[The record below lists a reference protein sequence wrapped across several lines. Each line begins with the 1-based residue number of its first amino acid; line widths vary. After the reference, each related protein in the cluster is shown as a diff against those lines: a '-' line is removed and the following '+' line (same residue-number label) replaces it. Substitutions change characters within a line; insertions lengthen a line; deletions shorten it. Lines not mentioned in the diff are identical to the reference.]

1 LQKLKIFN
9 TEEIRTRTN
18 NTMKTIIA
26 AAILFCTNTAFAQT
40 DINAL
45 LNKAKAKIETVNDYE
60 AAGVMKTNV
69 AFLKVPI
76 ANVKVYFKK
85 PNKLKVKSERGISFI
100 PKGAVSI
107 NLNNLTGSNQFT
119 VIDAGVDKINAV
131 TVRVAKLLPL
141 DDNSD
146 IVLSTVYIDEA
157 TSLILKAKT
166 TTKDNGTYEL
176 DMTYAKYAAFGLPDK
191 IIFSFN
197 AKDYKLPKGV
207 TFDFDDGAAPA
218 PVTKDP
224 LKGKKGRAEITF
236 KNYVINKGVA
246 DAIFSSK

>member
-1 LQKLKIFN
+1 MRKIFIGLFLFATFSTNAQQEIN
-9 TEEIRTRTN
+9 T
-18 NTMKTIIA
+18 
-26 AAILFCTNTAFAQT
+26 
-40 DINAL
+40 L

-60 AAGVMKTNV
+60 AAGIMKTNV

-107 NLNNLTGSNQFT
+107 NLNNLTGSNKFT
-119 VIDAGVDKINAV
+119 VIDAGSEKINGQML
-131 TVRVAKLLPL
+131 RVAKLLPA

-146 IVLSTVYIDEA
+146 VVLSTVYIDEA
-157 TSLILKAKT
+157 TLLIKKAKT

-176 DMTYAKYAAFGLPDK
+176 EMTYGTYATNGLPDK

-207 TFDFDDGAAPA
+207 TFDFDDGTAPA
-218 PVTKDP
+218 PVAKDP

-236 KNYVINKGVA
+236 KNYIINKGVS
-246 DAIFSSK
+246 DAIFMVK